1 MNSVKI
7 LNLQID
13 NLSMAEVLERLQQGV
28 VFTPNVDHL
37 VKLQSDQ
44 SFKEVYDTADYR
56 LCDSKILIYASKFL
70 GSPIREK
77 ISGSDFFPAFY
88 EYHRHHSEIKLFLL
102 GGQAGV
108 AATAQRRINSKVGRA
123 IVVGSYSPPVG
134 FETDVAECER
144 IVEMV
149 NRSGATVLAV
159 GLGAPKQEKFICNYK
174 NRYATVKI
182 FLAVGA
188 TLDFESG
195 QINRAP
201 KWASEAGLEWL
212 YRLISEPK
220 RLWKRYLLEDPRFL
234 WLVFTQKLN
243 LYKEPFKTS
252 PTPNLQFSLMPGNSS
267 HQTLAPLTEQISAT
281 H

>member
-13 NLSMAEVLERLQQGV
+13 NLSMQEVLERLHQGV

-37 VKLQSDQ
+37 IKLQSDQ
-44 SFKEVYDTADYR
+44 SFKEVYDTADYK

-88 EYHRHHSEIKLFLL
+88 EFHRNHLEIKLFLL
-102 GGQAGV
+102 GAQAGV
-108 AATAQRRINSKVGRA
+108 AAEAQRRINGKIGRA
-123 IVVGSYSPPVG
+123 IVVGSYSPPFG
-134 FETDVAECER
+134 FETDVAECEH
-144 IVEMV
+144 IIEMV

-159 GLGAPKQEKFICNYK
+159 GLGAPKQEKFIYNYK
-174 NRYATVKI
+174 NRFSIVKI

-188 TLDFESG
+188 TLDFEAG
-195 QINRAP
+195 QVNRAP
-201 KWASEAGLEWL
+201 KWVSEAGLEWL
-212 YRLISEPK
+212 YRLLSEPK
-220 RLWKRYLLEDPRFL
+220 RLWKRYLLEDTRFL

-243 LYKEPFKTS
+243 LYKRSVGK
-252 PTPNLQFSLMPGNSS
+252 
-267 HQTLAPLTEQISAT
+267 
-281 H
+281 